1 MISGKENCRLRGL
14 HGYRPEFWRWLSIVV
29 LVGAPLFQSL
39 NAATIKAQIAVEAT
53 DVFQGESFQMQIQI
67 SGSDQPGTPNLSGL
81 NNNFTVQPIGGGPNN
96 SSSVTIING
105 RMTQSV
111 EKKYLMNYRLTPKRT
126 GRLIIPSITLT
137 VEGQAVRTGAV
148 AINVQKPMN
157 IDNFKLILEL
167 SKPKVYVGEPVRLR
181 LVWYIGHDV
190 RNIQFN
196 LPLLNEDGFY
206 TTNPRMNQ
214 QPGRKYHRIA
224 LNGDE
229 IIGVQGA
236 GTLDG
241 KNYMT
246 LSFEKILI
254 PENAG
259 RVSLLPATVAFEV
272 KVGSRPA
279 RSQGLFSGVFG
290 RQNQDVYRKSVIPS
304 NALALEV
311 AALPDKGRPSN
322 FFGHVGNYRI
332 ETAAIPTDVNVG
344 DPITL
349 TISISGAEFLDHI
362 DLPPL
367 QEQTLL
373 ASDFKIP
380 NEIEAGKYDGDRK
393 VFTQTVRA
401 QRSDIEAIPPIELA
415 YFDTDAET
423 YKVARSKP
431 IPIKVRETKVV
442 TASDAEGL
450 SAENPGATAVEAWA
464 RGIAHN
470 YEGLDT
476 IVDQRLGP
484 GVWLRSPVWLSMV
497 GVPPVAYGFLLAGV
511 FFVRRRNSDP
521 LAIRA
526 RRVFSEVSREL
537 EALGNDN
544 SDATADAVSES
555 LRKYLGAKL
564 RMSHG
569 ALTFNDVEELLTARG
584 VEPVVLEDLQQ
595 IIKRCEASRYAGGG
609 FGGDSGVVAS
619 QCLALVQ
626 KLERV
631 LK

>member
-1 MISGKENCRLRGL
+1 MTTGPEKNRLRGW
-14 HGYRPEFWRWLSIVV
+14 HEYRPAWRWLSIVF
-29 LVGAPLFQSL
+29 LIGFTLCQSL
-39 NAATIKAQIAVEAT
+39 KAATITAQTAVGAT
-53 DVFQGESFQMQIQI
+53 DVFLGESFEMQIQI
-67 SGSDQPGTPNLSGL
+67 SGSDQPGRPNLAGL
-81 NNNFTVQPIGGGPNN
+81 HNFTVQPNGGGPNN

-111 EKKYLMNYRLTPKRT
+111 KKSYILNYRLTPKRT
-126 GRLIIPSITLT
+126 GRVIIPAITLT
-137 VEGQAVRTGAV
+137 VEGQTVRTGAV
-148 AINVQKPMN
+148 AINVQKPME
-157 IDNFKLILEL
+157 IDNFKLVLEL

-181 LVWYIGHDV
+181 LVWYIGHNV

-206 TTNPRMNQ
+206 VTNPRTKQ
-214 QPGRKYHRIA
+214 QPEKKYHRIA

-229 IIGVQGA
+229 VIGVQSA
-236 GTLDG
+236 GQLAG

-246 LSFEKILI
+246 LSVDKILI
-254 PENAG
+254 PQKAG

-272 KVGSRPA
+272 KVGSRPT

-290 RQNQDVYRKSVIPS
+290 RQNQDVYKKSVIPS
-304 NALALEV
+304 NALTLEV
-311 AALPDKGRPSN
+311 ADLPVEGRPSK
-322 FFGHVGNYRI
+322 FSGHVGNYQI
-332 ETAAIPTDVNVG
+332 ETTAIPTEVNVG

-349 TISISGAEFLDHI
+349 TISISGTEFLDHI

-373 ASDFKIP
+373 ASNFKIP
-380 NEIEAGKYDGDRK
+380 NEIEAGKYDGVRK

-401 QRSDIEAIPPIELA
+401 QRSDIDAIPPIELP
-415 YFDTDAET
+415 YFDTGEET

-450 SAENPGATAVEAWA
+450 SAENAGATAVEAWA

-470 YEGLDT
+470 YESLDT
-476 IVDQRLGP
+476 IVDQRLGA
-484 GVWLRSPVWLSMV
+484 GAWLQSPVWLSMV
-497 GVPPVAYGFLLAGV
+497 GAPPVAYGFLLAGV
-511 FFVRRRNSDP
+511 FLVRRRNSDP
-521 LAIRA
+521 QAVRA
-526 RRVFSEVSREL
+526 RRVFSEVNREL

-569 ALTFNDVEELLTARG
+569 ALTFNDVAELLTARG
-584 VEPVVLEDLQQ
+584 VDPAVLEDLQQ
-595 IIKRCEASRYAGGG
+595 LIKKCEASRYAGGG
-609 FGGDSGVVAS
+609 SGGNTGVVAS